1 MKYQVGRQGRVVV
14 ARFEDNDS
22 ILEGLQEIAKKEDI
36 RAGVLFVLGG
46 IKRGKFVVGPQKDDE
61 MPPKPEWREI
71 DESYEV
77 VATGTVFWQEDEPK
91 IHIHCAFGKKD
102 TVKMGCLRTDT
113 KTFMVLEAVILEIT
127 GINAVRELDPTLGI
141 ALLKL

>member
-1 MKYQVGRQGRVVV
+1 MKYQVGKQGRVVV
-14 ARFEDNDS
+14 VRFEDNDS

-46 IKRGKFVVGPQKDDE
+46 IKSGKFVVGPQKDEE

-71 DESYEV
+71 DGSYEI
-77 VATGTVFWQEDEPK
+77 VATGTVFWQGDEPK
-91 IHIHCAFGKKD
+91 IHMHCAFGKKD